1 MLTNFCCETSARDA
15 MMLDYRVAMISD
27 ANAARFQED
36 HDVGFTTVFQSF
48 GDVVTA
54 DQMVNEILTSAGDG
68 QGE

>member
-1 MLTNFCCETSARDA
+1 
-15 MMLDYRVAMISD
+15 MISD